1 MSSTTTDGDDD
12 KNKNTTTKKDERTC
26 PVSETWRHV
35 LYIGGMVAL
44 HAGMGATAVVGTKP
58 TKCPLGE
65 WARHAVYTGAA
76 VALLAMLPH
85 HSHSSH
91 PAVAAESN
99 EPATPKKWYQVC
111 PLNEWGKHAVY
122 VAGMVGIVALVN
134 ARKK

>member
-1 MSSTTTDGDDD
+1 MSSDD
-12 KNKNTTTKKDERTC
+12 KKDAPAKAEPHC

-44 HAGMGATAVVGTKP
+44 HAGMGATAMVGGKP
-58 TKCPLGE
+58 TKCPVSE

-85 HSHSSH
+85 HSSSKS
-91 PAVAAESN
+91 AIADEAASVS
-99 EPATPKKWYQVC
+99 APKKWYQVC

-122 VAGMVGIVALVN
+122 VAGMVGVVALIN

>member
-1 MSSTTTDGDDD
+1 MSSDD
-12 KNKNTTTKKDERTC
+12 KKDAPPAAEAEPHC

-44 HAGMGATAVVGTKP
+44 HAGMGATAMVGGKP
-58 TKCPLGE
+58 TKCPVSE

-76 VALLAMLPH
+76 VALFAMLPH
-85 HSHSSH
+85 HHHSSIK
-91 PAVAAESN
+91 PAAIADDDKAAATVAD
-99 EPATPKKWYQVC
+99 TPKKWYQVC

-122 VAGMVGIVALVN
+122 VAGMVGVVALIN

>member
-1 MSSTTTDGDDD
+1 MSSDD
-12 KNKNTTTKKDERTC
+12 KKDESTPPTEPHC
-26 PVSETWRHV
+26 PVNETWRHV

-44 HAGMGATAVVGTKP
+44 HAGMGATAVVGSKP
-58 TKCPLGE
+58 TKCPVSE

-85 HSHSSH
+85 HAAAK
-91 PAVAAESN
+91 PAITNADETA
-99 EPATPKKWYQVC
+99 PKKWYQVC

-122 VAGMVGIVALVN
+122 VAGMVGVVALIN